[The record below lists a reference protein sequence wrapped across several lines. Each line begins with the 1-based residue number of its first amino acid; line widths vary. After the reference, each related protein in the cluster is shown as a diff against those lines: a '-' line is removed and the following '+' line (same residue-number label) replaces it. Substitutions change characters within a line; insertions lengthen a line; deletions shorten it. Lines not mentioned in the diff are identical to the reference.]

1 MIVIPKMMSLYL
13 AFQVSELR
21 DAVLLTVFLAGT
33 QGTHRGQQSGNCLG
47 KKNITVG
54 IKDNTI

>member
-47 KKNITVG
+47 KK
-54 IKDNTI
+54 KHYCRYKR